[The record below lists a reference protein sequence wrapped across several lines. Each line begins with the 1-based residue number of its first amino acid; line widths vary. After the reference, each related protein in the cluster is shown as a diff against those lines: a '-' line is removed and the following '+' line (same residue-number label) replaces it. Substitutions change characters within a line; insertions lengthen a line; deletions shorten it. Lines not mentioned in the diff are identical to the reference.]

1 MSIDDIVDMVAVR
14 NCLMS
19 TLSAVGMARVVSGAR
34 MGRRAAS
41 RIRLARG
48 ENVLVDVSLVEM
60 MQVPV
65 VKIVLVAIV
74 FDGLVPAVG
83 PVLMIVPVVY
93 RVIRFH
99 RSLSRSPASSLGE
112 RCSWPYARAVTLCV
126 VSVERRSTALA
137 AVISAR
143 TRHDHPALSG
153 DTSPDYRRL
162 SSSPSPGLGLR
173 E

>member
-1 MSIDDIVDMVAVR
+1 MLVVRVMQMSIDDIVDMVAVR

-48 ENVLVDVSLVEM
+48 ENVLVDMSLVEM

-65 VKIVLVAIV
+65 VKIILVAIV

-83 PVLMIVPVVY
+83 PVLMIVSVVY

-99 RSLSRSPASSLGE
+99 RSLSLSPGPLPAPSRAPVSSPFQGRTSSPA
-112 RCSWPYARAVTLCV
+112 T
-126 VSVERRSTALA
+126 ST
-137 AVISAR
+137 
-143 TRHDHPALSG
+143 
-153 DTSPDYRRL
+153 RL
-162 SSSPSPGLGLR
+162 WTH
-173 E
+173 

>member
-1 MSIDDIVDMVAVR
+1 MLVVRMMQMSIDDIVDMVAVR

-65 VKIVLVAIV
+65 VKIILVAIV

-83 PVLMIVPVVY
+83 T
-93 RVIRFH
+93 IRM
-99 RSLSRSPASSLGE
+99 SLP
-112 RCSWPYARAVTLCV
+112 RCPQV
-126 VSVERRSTALA
+126 
-137 AVISAR
+137 
-143 TRHDHPALSG
+143 ALS
-153 DTSPDYRRL
+153 TNMT
-162 SSSPSPGLGLR
+162 LR
-173 E
+173 KSAQYSLMR

>member
-1 MSIDDIVDMVAVR
+1 MLVVRMMQMAIDDIVDMVAVR

-34 MGRRAAS
+34 MGRRAAR

-48 ENVLVDVSLVEM
+48 ENVLVNVSLVEM

-65 VKIVLVAIV
+65 VKIILVAIV

-83 PVLMIVPVVY
+83 TVLMFVSVVY

-99 RSLSRSPASSLGE
+99 RSLSLSPASSLGE
-112 RCSWPYARAVTLCV
+112 RCSWPYTRAVTLCV
-126 VSVERRSTALA
+126 VSFERRSTSLA

-143 TRHDHPALSG
+143 TRHD
-153 DTSPDYRRL
+153 
-162 SSSPSPGLGLR
+162 GLR
-173 E
+173 LFVRQADPFGKKIR

>member
-14 NCLMS
+14 NCVMS

-48 ENVLVDVSLVEM
+48 ENVLVDVSVVDM

-74 FDGLVPAVG
+74 FDGLVPAAG
-83 PVLMIVPVVY
+83 
-93 RVIRFH
+93 
-99 RSLSRSPASSLGE
+99 LSAPLQL
-112 RCSWPYARAVTLCV
+112 T
-126 VSVERRSTALA
+126 
-137 AVISAR
+137 IAR
-143 TRHDHPALSG
+143 TRSAGVRWRRGVLRVASDGGKQAMGPHSAPRLQALEVFDSLII
-153 DTSPDYRRL
+153 R
-162 SSSPSPGLGLR
+162 
-173 E
+173 